1 MYRMV
6 EMEGRYGQPVLP
18 AIEKRRL
25 FMRKQYLTIAFMAAA
40 IGMTACSSKTPETTA
55 AVAVE
60 RTEAASE
67 PADEAEE
74 VEEEYFYGFVT
85 EADDKTQVITVQDS
99 DGKEVTFDISQAELM
114 GAEVVKA
121 GDEVEV
127 AYAGELSDTTAARS
141 VDIYESQEE
150 DADIVVSGTIT
161 AADDKTLTLETAE
174 GSYTFNTIITQKVT
188 KDGLKEGTEAEVT
201 YYGDPE
207 DTEELAVA
215 TRIVTEDA
223 MDSEDAESYTLTG
236 TVVEA
241 EPGYIVLD
249 TEDPD
254 NTFFAFMGPED
265 MFENLKV
272 GDTAT
277 IIYEGSLTS
286 KAIMATGVK

>member
-1 MYRMV
+1 M
-6 EMEGRYGQPVLP
+6 
-18 AIEKRRL
+18 K
-25 FMRKQYLTIAFMAAA
+25 KQYLTIALMAAA

-55 AVAVE
+55 AVVAE
-60 RTEAASE
+60 STEAASE
-67 PADEAEE
+67 AAAEAEQE
-74 VEEEYFYGFVT
+74 EEDVEEEYFHGSVT

-99 DGKEVTFDISQAELM
+99 DGKEAKFDISQAELM
-114 GAEVVKA
+114 GAEAVKA
-121 GDEVEV
+121 GDEVEI
-127 AYAGELSDTTAARS
+127 AYTGELSDATAARS
-141 VDIYESQEE
+141 VDIYASQEE

-174 GSYTFNTIITQKVT
+174 GTYTFNTIIAQKVT
-188 KDGLKEGTEAEVT
+188 KDGLKEGSEAEVT

-207 DTEELAVA
+207 DTVDLAVA

-223 MDSEDAESYTLTG
+223 MDSEDAEIYTLTG

-241 EPGYIVLD
+241 EAGYIVLD
-249 TEDPD
+249 TKDPE
-254 NTFFAFMGPED
+254 NTFFSFVGPED

-277 IIYEGSLTS
+277 VIYEGTLTA